1 MTAPPNTATNPAT
14 APATDARWLLREL
27 AAARIVPA
35 ESCDAIFGDFQRA
48 GTGLDAPAL
57 ADFLAQGGLVSAF
70 QADAALSGKAS
81 SLLLGPYL
89 LVEPVGSG
97 SLGTVYRAV
106 HTRTRQRFAVK
117 LLPLRSLW
125 NVLQAKRQVATFAAM
140 PPLAALVP
148 FVDIDTAG
156 GSHYLVWPF
165 VEGETFESLVR
176 RAGPLP
182 PAHAV
187 RFVAEALEGLA
198 ACHAAGIAHGLIK
211 PSNLLLGTDR
221 KARLLDL
228 GIGAILSENIAD
240 GESLMD
246 TISTANVA
254 MNMMDCA
261 APETLTDPTARTPA
275 GDLYSL
281 GCVLYYLL
289 TGDYP
294 FPDGNAVDKMIAH
307 QTQEPLPAASRN
319 PRVPEGLSHLV
330 EHLMRKAPEDRP
342 ADLALLVAA
351 LHETVPEAATTP
363 TAELPLPLVSS
374 AAQLSARWR
383 QPSGVGRSH
392 GSRSGAG
399 GPSPFL
405 VEDAETVSFDL
416 HEPPDTPRESGV
428 LKAEAQARAAAAAV
442 AAPPVGPNEDPPVS
456 PSGPV
461 RQIVLRGRAPGHAT
475 PAPRPGLGSATDVA
489 LPPTSVVWTALADG
503 PTRTELGPVVVP
515 PAPKLVR
522 SFWARV
528 RSLVTWQPPAD
539 VVQFSL
545 FGPSRLAPGQTYR
558 FHVYSHPPDSFG
570 SVCTISRAFTADADL
585 LASGFG
591 ERLLPRGGD
600 LGLHLAVANAGVA
613 RSLVSFAWSGQSK
626 PSKFDVHVPWE
637 SPAGVIGGVLSVGL
651 SQVQVARVEFELVV
665 LPRTA

>member
-1 MTAPPNTATNPAT
+1 MTAPPNSATNPAT

-27 AAARIVPA
+27 ASARIVPA
-35 ESCDAIFGDFQRA
+35 ESCDAIYGDFQKA

-57 ADFLAQGGLVSAF
+57 ADFLAQGGLVSAY
-70 QADAALSGKAS
+70 QAETALAGKAA

-106 HTRTRQRFAVK
+106 HTQTRQRFAVK

-125 NVLQAKRQVATFAAM
+125 NVLQAKRQVAAFAAM
-140 PPLAALVP
+140 PPLPALVP

-187 RFVAEALEGLA
+187 RFIGEALEGLA

-330 EHLMRKAPEDRP
+330 EHLLRKGPEDRP

-363 TAELPLPLVSS
+363 TDALPLPLVSS
-374 AAQLSARWR
+374 AAQLSTRWR
-383 QPSGVGRSH
+383 QPSGMGRSH
-392 GSRSGAG
+392 GSRSGSG

-405 VEDAETVSFDL
+405 VEDAETINFDL

-428 LKAEAQARAAAAAV
+428 LKAEAVARADAAAAI
-442 AAPPVGPNEDPPVS
+442 PPPEGLTEEPPSDPI
-456 PSGPV
+456 
-461 RQIVLRGRAPGHAT
+461 RQIVLRGRAAGHAT
-475 PAPRPGLGSATDVA
+475 PAPRPGLGSPAGAA
-489 LPPTSVVWTALADG
+489 LPPTSVIWTALADG
-503 PTRTELGPVVVP
+503 SARSELGPVVVP
-515 PAPKLVR
+515 PAPKLAR
-522 SFWARV
+522 SFWSRV
-528 RSLVTWQPPAD
+528 RSVVTWQPPAD
-539 VVQFSL
+539 LVQFSL

-558 FHVYSHPPDSFG
+558 FHVYAHPPDSFN

-585 LASGFG
+585 LASGFA
-591 ERLLPRGGD
+591 ERLLPRGSD
-600 LGLHLAVANAGVA
+600 VGLHLAVANAGVA
-613 RSLVSFAWSGQSK
+613 RSLVSFAWVGQSK

-651 SQVQVARVEFELVV
+651 SQVQVACVPFELVV